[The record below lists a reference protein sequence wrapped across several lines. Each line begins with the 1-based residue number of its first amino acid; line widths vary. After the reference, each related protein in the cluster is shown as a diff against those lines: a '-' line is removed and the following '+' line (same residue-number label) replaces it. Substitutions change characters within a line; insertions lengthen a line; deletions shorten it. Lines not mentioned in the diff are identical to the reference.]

1 MNSSIS
7 VSTFFRQEWIS
18 TANKVKLLNWKGR
31 LDLCLYA
38 SRRSPALLI
47 DEMSNYVPRHSPSDW
62 DAVISRARDID
73 DDGHAYK
80 FVRALAHG
88 QRVCAPFE
96 GNNAKFSIRGKVW
109 LQIANMGKHTHSHVW
124 TSS

>member
-1 MNSSIS
+1 MNSSIFF
-7 VSTFFRQEWIS
+7 STFLRQEWIS
-18 TANKVKLLNWKGR
+18 TANKVKLLSWKGR

-47 DEMSNYVPRHSPSDW
+47 DEISNYVPRHSPSDW
-62 DAVISRARDID
+62 NAVISRAREFD
-73 DDGHAYK
+73 DDGHACK

-96 GNNAKFSIRGKVW
+96 GNNAKFRIRGKMW
-109 LQIANMGKHTHSHVW
+109 LQIANMGKHIYSHVW